1 MAVAGFAF
9 GSSLPMNGMGL
20 TLVLV
25 PGEPSRTEGTDP
37 AEA

>member
-1 MAVAGFAF
+1 
-9 GSSLPMNGMGL
+9 MGL